1 MNYNGEEN
9 TYILLFQ
16 IWSEKINLT
25 SNYGNIINRIK
36 DFIVKNSYTYDI
48 EYNNNKRSYC
58 LSWKKIK
65 WNKIYNN
72 LYNSDLI
79 LTTEYDESIIYE
91 HTKKLIDDIE
101 NIFLK
106 DKLDTSYKI
115 IFSIIKPIDQSM
127 IYNNIDNVNN
137 IIEGNIVKNVEK
149 NILKNNLITEILL

>member
-1 MNYNGEEN
+1 MNYNEEEN

-16 IWSEKINLT
+16 IWSDKINLT
-25 SNYGNIINRIK
+25 SNYANIINRIK
-36 DFIVKNSYTYDI
+36 DFIVKNSYTYEI
-48 EYNNNKRSYC
+48 ESNNIKRSYC

-72 LYNSDLI
+72 LYNSDII
-79 LTTEYDESIIYE
+79 LTTECDESIIYE
-91 HTKKLIDDIE
+91 HTKKLLNDIE

-106 DKLDTSYKI
+106 DKLDASYKI

-127 IYNNIDNVNN
+127 IYNNIDNVDNN
-137 IIEGNIVKNVEK
+137 IQKNIEK